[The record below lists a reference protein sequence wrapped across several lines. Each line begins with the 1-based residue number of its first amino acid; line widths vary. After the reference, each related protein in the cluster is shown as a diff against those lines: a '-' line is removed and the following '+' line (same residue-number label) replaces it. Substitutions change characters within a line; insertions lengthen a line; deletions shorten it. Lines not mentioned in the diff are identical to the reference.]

1 MQITSLGHAGLRVDG
16 PDLRLVLDPWL
27 GGRGAFFGS
36 WFPFPSNLHL
46 DARSL
51 LECDWAAISHDHLDH
66 LDAASLALLSPTA
79 TVLVPAY
86 PSGNMRRRLAAA
98 GVGTDRVREV
108 VPWERARLNDRGD
121 WLTFIPE
128 ASPVCHDAAILLV
141 TGERSLLHCN
151 DARITAAQGRRAALA
166 AGGQLDVMAVQTA
179 GASWHPICYE
189 YPEEVR
195 RGIEE
200 SKREGKL
207 RAVGRLLKAVE
218 PVLAVPFA
226 GPPCFLD
233 PALARFNDS
242 IPAPGIFPDQSQ
254 AAAWLSRYLPG
265 QQVRHFLPGDR
276 YDVDGG
282 GYRADAHWAEF
293 DYDDQEL
300 VRAHIAGYAEQ
311 RAPAVAA
318 AYASCPPPTSDLWPL
333 FEDHIARLGEL
344 SPWFLDRI
352 DMPVRFDV
360 VGEGGGIW
368 DAHFEPGKV
377 RAERVCTEGGQPAF
391 DAPYRITV
399 DSRWLAPVLE
409 GRSTWEDVLL
419 SLRISCWRTPDL
431 YNDYLVGLLK
441 HADADALAA
450 VEHWETEAEAARS
463 GVGTITIEAA
473 GRRYEVSRLCP
484 HAGEDL
490 AVGAVVVGDRLRCL
504 GHNYEFDLASGECVN
519 ARCAPLASRQVE

>member
-16 PDLRLVLDPWL
+16 PDLRLVFDPWL

-46 DARSL
+46 DASAL
-51 LECDWAAISHDHLDH
+51 VDSDWAAVSHDHLDH
-66 LDAASLALLSPTA
+66 LDAATLALLPPSA

-98 GVGTDRVREV
+98 GIGPDRVREV
-108 VPWERARLNDRGD
+108 APWEQFRLNDAGD

-128 ASPVCHDAAILLV
+128 ASPVCHDAAVLLV
-141 TGERSLLHCN
+141 AGDRSLLHCN
-151 DARITAAQGRRAALA
+151 DARITASQGRRASLA
-166 AGGQLDVMAVQTA
+166 AGGRLDVMAVQTA

-189 YPEEVR
+189 YPDDVR
-195 RGIEE
+195 RHIEAD
-200 SKREGKL
+200 KREGKL

-233 PALARFNDS
+233 PALAGFNDS
-242 IPAPGIFPDQSQ
+242 IPAPGIFPDQAQ
-254 AAAWLSRYLPG
+254 ATAWLSRYLPK
-265 QQVRHFLPGDR
+265 QQVRHLMPGDR
-276 YDVDGG
+276 YDAEAGALE
-282 GYRADAHWAEF
+282 ADEHWAGF
-293 DYDDQEL
+293 DYDDREL
-300 VRAHIAGYAEQ
+300 VAAHIAGYAEE

-318 AYASCPPPTSDLWPL
+318 AYAACPPPTTDLWPR

-344 SPWFLDRI
+344 SPWFLERI

-360 VGEGGGIW
+360 VGEGGGLW
-368 DAHFEPGKV
+368 DAHFQPGRV
-377 RAERVCTEGGQPAF
+377 RAERVATNGHHA
-391 DAPYRITV
+391 ANAVPYRISV
-399 DSRWLAPVLE
+399 DSRWLAPVLD

-419 SLRISCWRTPDL
+419 SLRISCKRNPDL

-441 HADADALAA
+441 HADADALDA
-450 VEHWETEAEAARS
+450 VEIWETEAAAARA
-463 GVGTITIEAA
+463 GVGTITVEA
-473 GRRYEVSRLCP
+473 GGQRYEVSRLCP

-490 AVGAVVVGDRLRCL
+490 SVGAVIVGDRLRCL
-504 GHNYEFDLASGECVN
+504 GHNYEFDLTTGECVN
-519 ARCAPLASRQVE
+519 ARCAPLSSKPVD